1 MNLNSS
7 WGPKPDSAPFPIEY
21 SPITKPLIHRG
32 AEPPASSAIGVFGRK
47 TAPAAFG
54 ERLKRKRKNDMPY
67 KVKLFQEEDSV
78 GVWVNYRDDARVKIR
93 PISKSKIR
101 ELRAQAT
108 SSEREWKNGQI
119 VERNGVNERLY
130 DRLLADYVIE
140 DWENFQDQD
149 GQDLPCDVQ
158 HKYLMIDQV
167 FEFSR
172 FVHTASTNIQEYLTQ
187 KEEELTENLSF
198 TSNG

>member
-1 MNLNSS
+1 M
-7 WGPKPDSAPFPIEY
+7 A
-21 SPITKPLIHRG
+21 
-32 AEPPASSAIGVFGRK
+32 
-47 TAPAAFG
+47 
-54 ERLKRKRKNDMPY
+54 Y

-78 GVWVNYRDDARVKIR
+78 GVWVHYRDDARVKIR

-101 ELRAQAT
+101 ELRTQAT
-108 SSEREWKNGQI
+108 SAEREWKNGQI
-119 VERNGVNERLY
+119 VENNSINERLY

-149 GQDLPCDVQ
+149 GQDLPCDPQ
-158 HKYLMIDQV
+158 NKYLMIDQV

-187 KEEELTENLSF
+187 KEEGLTENLSF